1 MPDIP
6 IDTLFIVG
14 LLIASFVGK
23 LLEGRVKRKKE
34 SPIDSLPK
42 PNQTERDLT
51 DGKNLGDLLRDAF
64 SELVEPNLN
73 EDTLVKNKR
82 DSISNV
88 KESTELDKANTIAR
102 PLNLTK
108 KNRELHVPVHK
119 GTLKNSKFWLRN
131 EGVKSNQNLRRA
143 FLVKEVLGKPPG
155 LN

>member
-23 LLEGRVKRKKE
+23 LFEGRAKRQKE
-34 SPIDSLPK
+34 SPKDSLPI
-42 PNQTERDLT
+42 PNQTERELT

-64 SELVEPNLN
+64 SELVEPNLK

-82 DSISNV
+82 DSVSNV
-88 KESTELDKANTIAR
+88 KESAKPEKANVIAR
-102 PLNLTK
+102 PLEPTLN
-108 KNRELHVPVHK
+108 NRELDVAVHK
-119 GTLKNSKFWLRN
+119 GTLKNSKVWLRT

>member
-23 LLEGRVKRKKE
+23 LFEGRVKRKKE
-34 SPIDSLPK
+34 SPVESLPK
-42 PNQTERDLT
+42 PNQTERELT

-73 EDTLVKNKR
+73 EDTPVKNKR
-82 DSISNV
+82 ESVSNV
-88 KESTELDKANTIAR
+88 KESAKPDKANTIAR
-102 PLNLTK
+102 PLEPTIN
-108 KNRELHVPVHK
+108 NRELDVPVHK
-119 GTLKNSKFWLRN
+119 GTLKNSKVWLRT

-143 FLVKEVLGKPPG
+143 LLVKEVLGKPPG
-155 LN
+155 LS

>member
-1 MPDIP
+1 MPEIP

-23 LLEGRVKRKKE
+23 LFEGRAKRKKE
-34 SPIDSLPK
+34 SPKDSLPQ
-42 PNQTERDLT
+42 PNQTERELT

-64 SELVEPNLN
+64 SELVEPNLK

-82 DSISNV
+82 DSVSNV
-88 KESTELDKANTIAR
+88 KESAKPEKANVIAR
-102 PLNLTK
+102 PLEPTLN
-108 KNRELHVPVHK
+108 NRELDVAVHK
-119 GTLKNSKFWLRN
+119 GIKKNSKVWLRT

-143 FLVKEVLGKPPG
+143 FLVKEVLSKPPG